1 MLWLYDKKDLFTF
14 THLSHHLGDDK
25 IPLNISRVLNRSHNN
40 RENKFKYSH
49 YLTRSSKMCF
59 NNQSIQSFLFLA
71 FMSLVPKISGDLILT
86 AVSAPDLV
94 NEIMVGDAQVSE
106 PKLQG
111 HSECNRIFKGGLS
124 AIPGLIPP
132 FPDEGIILSSGNA
145 TDIIDQ
151 TGTVSTSWD
160 SEYPGDPDITEL
172 IGQATYDACVL
183 EFNFV
188 CSETD
193 DVSFSFDYVFG
204 SEEYPVNVLSSLYY
218 DGFGF
223 FLNGEN
229 LAVVPGTNSAVSI
242 NSINEN
248 QHAEY
253 YVDNP
258 FESSLFNDG
267 PYPKFEANGFTKTMK
282 AIGTATAGSNSIKL
296 AIADGSDNFLD
307 SWVLIKGTSF
317 TCTGESAN
325 PSNAPSDQPSKLL
338 SSSPSSHPSYVP
350 SGGGKGSEKGKHAK
364 SYNTKSSK
372 GPNYN
377 VKSSKG
383 PTGKGGGK

>member
-1 MLWLYDKKDLFTF
+1 
-14 THLSHHLGDDK
+14 
-25 IPLNISRVLNRSHNN
+25 
-40 RENKFKYSH
+40 
-49 YLTRSSKMCF
+49 
-59 NNQSIQSFLFLA
+59 
-71 FMSLVPKISGDLILT
+71 MSLVSKISGDLILT

-94 NEIMVGDAQVSE
+94 TEIMAGDAQVSE

-124 AIPGLIPP
+124 AIPDLIPP
-132 FPDEGIILSSGNA
+132 FPDEGIILSSGWA

-151 TGTVSTSWD
+151 TGTASTAWH

-204 SEEYPVNVLSSLYY
+204 SEEYPQYVGSRYN

-296 AIADGSDNFLD
+296 AIADGSDNQLD

-317 TCTGESAN
+317 TCTGESEN
-325 PSNAPSDQPSKLL
+325 PSNVPSDQPSKLL

-350 SGGGKGSEKGKHAK
+350 SGGGKGGGKGKQSKSDKMKSTKGKGSGKGKHAK
-364 SYNTKSSK
+364 SHNMKSSK
-372 GPNYN
+372 GPN
-377 VKSSKG
+377 
-383 PTGKGGGK
+383 GKGGGKGSGKGKHAKAGTRKVII